1 MTKRELEAAQ
11 ENGTFEEYLQKYEGV
26 SLSVLID
33 KLNELEE
40 MPGSDELEIE
50 ALKQLIKDMSC
61 DMNPFQID

>member
-40 MPGSDELEIE
+40 MPGSDEFSPE
-50 ALKQLIKDMSC
+50 
-61 DMNPFQID
+61 PT